1 MAEAKAGE
9 EVKRKETEIMELINS
24 SRDNLFAILS
34 LVESEY
40 GPDAV
45 ITLKVHRC
53 LKEIDSLL
61 WEAKF
66 YKRVQAR
73 RWKHGGER

>member
-1 MAEAKAGE
+1 MKPGEEAKTGQI
-9 EVKRKETEIMELINS
+9 TEIAKLINQS
-24 SRDNLFAILS
+24 WENLMAALG

-45 ITLKVHRC
+45 ITLRVHRC

-61 WEAKF
+61 EEVKF

-73 RWKHGGER
+73 RWKHGREK